1 MPALDVGRPVRA
13 DSVPRES
20 IHDLLTRLIGDVCR
34 LLDHELA
41 LATAEMKGHLESL
54 ARTIMLFAAG
64 GLLAMIG
71 LLLLAM
77 AAALGIGR
85 EIGSI
90 IGGYVIVGAV
100 GAVLGA
106 VVVGIARSRLA
117 KQSLIPTQTI
127 DEIQRDV
134 TWMTR
139 AGRKRSG

>member
-1 MPALDVGRPVRA
+1 MDDTRGKETERLREAVDNVRA
-13 DSVPRES
+13 SVHETVDELSDRVNRAADVREQVRAHP
-20 IHDLLTRLIGDVCR
+20 IA
-34 LLDHELA
+34 A
-41 LATAEMKGHLESL
+41 LAVATVAGLVIGRQLTSL
-54 ARTIMLFAAG
+54 LGVG
-64 GLLAMIG
+64 GL
-71 LLLLAM
+71 
-77 AAALGIGR
+77 AALGIGR